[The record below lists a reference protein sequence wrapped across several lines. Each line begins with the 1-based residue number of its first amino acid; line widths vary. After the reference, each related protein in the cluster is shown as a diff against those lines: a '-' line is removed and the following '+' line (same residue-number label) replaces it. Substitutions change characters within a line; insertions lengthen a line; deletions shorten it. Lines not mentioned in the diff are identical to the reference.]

1 MNTVTEY
8 IIFGAMVVF
17 LIITDICIMNMYAV
31 GISQKEDKNELN
43 KRMNIYSKIGT
54 ISGII
59 GFILFIV
66 LSVMTGKI

>member
-8 IIFGAMVVF
+8 IIFGAMVVS
-17 LIITDICIMNMYAV
+17 LIITGICIMNMYAV
-31 GISQKEDKNELN
+31 GISQKEDKNELD

-54 ISGII
+54 ISI